1 MLKKF
6 SVFLLVITAALFLV
20 SSCGGNKS
28 QELSKAEKVNSP
40 SAEVMRISREDFD
53 ATAADIISFKRAE
66 VVERVEANGYVRVLP
81 QFQVL
86 VSSLVGG
93 HVKKVYVREGEW
105 VKAGAPLFLLE
116 DPGIVELQ
124 QNYLEAHSSI
134 LSLQADFE
142 RQKMLAKENIASEK
156 SFLKAQSDY
165 MAELA
170 RVTGLK
176 SQIKM
181 LGINLDKVESAHFT
195 TSVEIPSPIE
205 GGIASMEVKQ
215 GMYLSPERVA
225 LEVVNPNEVYLE
237 LSVFE
242 KDVSSLKRG
251 GAVRFRVPGNDQ
263 KWENG
268 HILFVGQQV
277 RDESRT
283 VSVQVKVDKLSSL
296 VLPGMFVEAEI
307 LLPGW
312 MASTLP
318 DDAVAEWNG
327 KQWALLVSD
336 EDPQGFSLKPVEVIS
351 RMGGDGSVTILNA
364 DEFSEGSRFL
374 NKSVEQFISGD

>member
-6 SVFLLVITAALFLV
+6 SVFLMAITAALFLL
-20 SSCGGNKS
+20 SSCGGNKG

-40 SAEVMRISREDFD
+40 SKEVMRISREDFD
-53 ATAADIISFKRAE
+53 ATAADFNSFKRSE
-66 VVERVEANGYVRVLP
+66 VVERVEASGYVRVLP

-93 HVKKVYVREGEW
+93 HIRKVYVREGEW

-116 DPGIVELQ
+116 DPAIVELQ

-134 LSLQADFE
+134 LSLRADFE

-181 LGINLDKVESAHFT
+181 LGINMDNVESAHFT
-195 TSVEIPSPIE
+195 TSVEISSPIE

-225 LEVVNPNEVYLE
+225 LEIVNPNEVYLE

-242 KDVSSLKRG
+242 KDVSSLKVG
-251 GAVRFRVPGNDQ
+251 GAVRFRVPGKDQ
-263 KWENG
+263 EWESG
-268 HILFVGQQV
+268 HILYVGQQV

-283 VSVQVKVDKLSSL
+283 VSVQVKVDKLGSL

-327 KQWALLVSD
+327 KQWVLLVSD
-336 EDPQGFSLKPVEVIS
+336 EDQQGFSLKPVEVIS

-364 DEFSEGSRFL
+364 DEFPEGSRFL
-374 NKSVEQFISGD
+374 NKGVEQFISGD